1 MSRIKDITELKT
13 IKNKHMEN
21 LKKEVRTIL
30 RRPKEALYVNN
41 KSAFMEA
48 KNVEQAKSSEQDTDK
63 TVNKPIRIKKGN
75 SIWVYQSMVATIVIA
90 ALLIIWG
97 CNGKSVAW
105 DEVAA
110 TKIVMKELDKH
121 SWSDFFNDA
130 SKINHKIIGFEHLSR
145 KSGDLMVALTLSND
159 ENNELNGIPSV
170 FEFRNKNG
178 WGWKIYRK
186 QIGFGDVMENIKLQ
200 EYTNTGYYCIITS
213 RNEAGMGRSW
223 DYSVLYAFTDT
234 HSGFQE
240 IFNTV
245 YDFKFI
251 PNEPTWDI
259 EEIPENGNPETYI
272 FMGSKFVK
280 KSEIFSK

>member
-1 MSRIKDITELKT
+1 MANKT
-13 IKNKHMEN
+13 KRKIWIYSLIAIGVIVAGFLVLRSIKNK
-21 LKKEVRTIL
+21 
-30 RRPKEALYVNN
+30 EAV
-41 KSAFMEA
+41 
-48 KNVEQAKSSEQDTDK
+48 
-63 TVNKPIRIKKGN
+63 
-75 SIWVYQSMVATIVIA
+75 
-90 ALLIIWG
+90 
-97 CNGKSVAW
+97 W
-105 DEVAA
+105 DEVVA
-110 TKIVMKELDKH
+110 TKIVTKELNKH
-121 SWSDFFNDA
+121 SWNDVFEDA
-130 SKINHKIIGFEHLSR
+130 SKINHKIIGIEYLSR
-145 KSGDLMVALTLSND
+145 KYGDLMVALTLSTDGNP
-159 ENNELNGIPSV
+159 ELSGIPSV

-223 DYSVLYAFTDT
+223 DYSVIYAFTDT
-234 HSGFQE
+234 RSGFQE

-259 EEIPENGNPETYI
+259 EEIPENGNPETYV

>member
-1 MSRIKDITELKT
+1 MNTEELFLSNSLQPIFKKVRIEMSSNHQEKSLEQQDISTSDNHLRVKKKRKIWGYSFIAIAVIIAAFLVLKS
-13 IKNKHMEN
+13 IKNK
-21 LKKEVRTIL
+21 
-30 RRPKEALYVNN
+30 EAV
-41 KSAFMEA
+41 
-48 KNVEQAKSSEQDTDK
+48 
-63 TVNKPIRIKKGN
+63 
-75 SIWVYQSMVATIVIA
+75 
-90 ALLIIWG
+90 
-97 CNGKSVAW
+97 W
-105 DEVAA
+105 DEAAA
-110 TKIVMKELDKH
+110 TKIITNELNKN
-121 SWSDFFNDA
+121 SWNDVFADA

-178 WGWKIYRK
+178 WGWKIYKK

-234 HSGFQE
+234 RSGFQE